1 MRKKLVSLLLTSVI
15 CLNVLA
21 GCGSKPAPEEKKTP
35 EASDALQEETA
46 AGTEEVSAGEA
57 ATDKDT
63 AVDTNMTAELNIWS
77 SGEELQRFVE
87 GFNKIYPNITV
98 NITVIPN
105 KEFLSKLTPVL
116 SGGQDVP
123 DIFTGESDYVKYLV
137 NAGVWDDLTQEP
149 YHAAEKLND
158 IWDYVKNVG
167 TDDSGAVRAL
177 SWQTTPGSVIYR
189 RDLAEKVLGVSEPEE
204 VSAYFSDYNKMLET
218 AAAFKEND
226 ITMFGSWEDVMLMAL
241 SDRQQAWVVDGKLV
255 IDAKMETFLDI
266 VKEIYEK
273 KYDLNVSQWDPEW
286 IAGVE
291 SDNVFCYVL
300 PTWGYSFMVK
310 ANAVNT
316 MGKWGLCE
324 GPNPYING
332 GTWLGIYKDSPNKEA
347 AWAFME
353 YVTLNSEALREYAS
367 LYGEYVVCKT
377 ADDALAQETGEE
389 NLAGQNLYE
398 FYNQVMAK
406 NPNVTITEYDG
417 QINTAYKNAA
427 KAYATGKV
435 TKEEAITQFKED
447 VATAYPDLIIE

>member
-1 MRKKLVSLLLTSVI
+1 MKKKLVILLVAAAT
-15 CLNVLA
+15 CLSALA
-21 GCGSKPAPEEKKTP
+21 GCGSKATQEGDAAVPGEIQDENEAEVDAAEEN
-35 EASDALQEETA
+35 
-46 AGTEEVSAGEA
+46 AGSEI
-57 ATDKDT
+57 
-63 AVDTNMTAELNIWS
+63 DTNLSAEINIWS

-87 GFNKIYPNITV
+87 GFNQIYPNIKV

-116 SGGQDVP
+116 SSGQDVP

-137 NAGVWDDLTQEP
+137 DAGVWDDLTQEP
-149 YHAAEKLND
+149 YNASEELED
-158 IWDYVKNVG
+158 IWDYVKDVG

-204 VSAYFSDYNKMLET
+204 VSAYLSDYDKMLET
-218 AAAFKEND
+218 AATFKENG

-241 SDRQQAWVVDGKLV
+241 SYRDQPWVVDGKLV
-255 IDAKMETFLDI
+255 IDPKMEDFLDT
-266 VKEIYEK
+266 VKEIQENG
-273 KYDLNVSQWDPEW
+273 YDLNVSEWDPEW

-291 SDNVFCYVL
+291 GDDVFCYIL
-300 PTWGYSFMVK
+300 PTWGYSFVIK

-332 GTWLGIYKDSPNKEA
+332 GTWLGIYKDSANKEA
-347 AWAFME
+347 AWAFLE
-353 YVTLNSEALREYAS
+353 YATLNSEALQEYS
-367 LYGEYVVCKT
+367 ITYGEYVGCKT
-377 ADDALAQETGEE
+377 ADNALAQGAGEE

-435 TKEEAITQFKED
+435 TKEEAIKQFKDD
-447 VATAYPDLIIE
+447 VASDYPELIIE

>member
-1 MRKKLVSLLLTSVI
+1 MKKKLVALLLTAVT
-15 CLNVLA
+15 CLSALS
-21 GCGSKPAPEEKKTP
+21 GCGSKPT
-35 EASDALQEETA
+35 QEENEPATIQDEIQDENKEEANTTTETA
-46 AGTEEVSAGEA
+46 I
-57 ATDKDT
+57 
-63 AVDTNMTAELNIWS
+63 DTNMSAELNIWS

-87 GFNKIYPNITV
+87 GFNQIYPNIKV

-116 SGGQDVP
+116 SSGQDVP

-149 YHAAEKLND
+149 YNAAEKLDD
-158 IWDYVKNVG
+158 IWEYVRDVG
-167 TDDSGAVRAL
+167 TDESGAVRAL

-189 RDLAEKVLGVSEPEE
+189 RDLAQDVLGVSEPEE
-204 VSAYFSDYNKMLET
+204 VAAYLSDYNKMLET
-218 AAAFKEND
+218 AAVFKEKN

-241 SDRQQAWVVDGKLV
+241 SYRDQPWVVDGKLV
-255 IDAKMETFLDI
+255 IDPKMEDFLDV
-266 VKEIYEK
+266 VKEIQENG
-273 KYDLNVSQWDPEW
+273 YDLNVSEWDPEW

-291 SDNVFCYVL
+291 GDNVFCYIL
-300 PTWGYSFMVK
+300 PTWGYSFVIK

-332 GTWLGIYKDSPNKEA
+332 GTWLGIYKDSENKEA
-347 AWAFME
+347 AWAFLE
-353 YVTLNSEALREYAS
+353 YVTLNSDVLKDYSVA
-367 LYGEYVVCKT
+367 YGEYVGCKT
-377 ADDALAQETGEE
+377 ADNALAQGPGEE

-398 FYNQVMAK
+398 FYNQVMSK

-427 KAYATGKV
+427 KAYATGKL
-435 TKEEAITQFKED
+435 TKEEAIRQFKDD
-447 VATAYPDLIIE
+447 VATDYPELAIE